1 LTHARTC
8 AAVGAVAVILSV
20 LVAGSAQAD
29 PMFHCE
35 ASALRAA
42 VGGQAPIEPVTVGRD
57 GACATAGAVPTLALP
72 ALLSAEQL
80 ISTTAF
86 DAAQATGGADGG
98 IAHLRVLPTPD
109 LISQLPTEQAI
120 NGLPL
125 QKIDVQLPALP
136 APLPPAPLPVPVPVM
151 VDVRDALRAL
161 VAPRTALLSV
171 DLLTAHAGVAC
182 QGGVPA
188 LSGSSIVSGVKLLGQ
203 DIGVDG
209 VVTQALTVTSAQRIG
224 LDALDPTLLHFST
237 PLGGAVADP
246 VLAALT
252 PQLKQLLA
260 QLPAI
265 DLPPSVIDAKLTPNE
280 QLTDGSTLT
289 QRALRAELSLGGQPV
304 LDAVLGEAKVG
315 AAGACASPA
324 PARPVTPARAPAAAA
339 PVQGQ
344 GTVADQILACTDRK
358 LVLVDVLKQGSRVK
372 LLGAANR
379 DYVGRRVAIRLRAT
393 GRIVAHAVVGK
404 DGSFQTTA
412 PLPPQAMFAT
422 HRRANTVRYRAEIGK
437 ELSLPLKLQRR
448 LIVSSLTAK
457 DGDVVIAGRVVR
469 PLTTPISEVRIVR
482 RVSCHKVELVKR
494 FTPRPDGT
502 FRVSV
507 TAPKGQTAAVYRLV
521 TRVRE
526 KPSNPRSY
534 PTFTLPRGVAL
545 NSR

>member
-1 LTHARTC
+1 VRD
-8 AAVGAVAVILSV
+8 AVR
-20 LVAGSAQAD
+20 
-29 PMFHCE
+29 
-35 ASALRAA
+35 AL
-42 VGGQAPIEPVTVGRD
+42 
-57 GACATAGAVPTLALP
+57 
-72 ALLSAEQL
+72 
-80 ISTTAF
+80 
-86 DAAQATGGADGG
+86 
-98 IAHLRVLPTPD
+98 
-109 LISQLPTEQAI
+109 
-120 NGLPL
+120 
-125 QKIDVQLPALP
+125 
-136 APLPPAPLPVPVPVM
+136 VPVP
-151 VDVRDALRAL
+151 A
-161 VAPRTALLSV
+161 TALLSV

-182 QGGVPA
+182 QGGAPA

-209 VVTQALTVTSAQRIG
+209 VVTQALTVTSSQHIG
-224 LDALDPTLLHFST
+224 VDALDPTLLHFSG
-237 PLGGAVADP
+237 PLGGP
-246 VLAALT
+246 LIQT
-252 PQLKQLLA
+252 QLKTLMANLAPLLS
-260 QLPAI
+260 QVPAV
-265 DLPPSVIDAKLTPNE
+265 DLPPSIIFAKLTPNE
-280 QLTDGSTLT
+280 QLTDDTTLT
-289 QRALRAELSLGGQPV
+289 QRALRAELSLASQPV

-324 PARPVTPARAPAAAA
+324 PARPATPVRAPAPAAA

-358 LVLVDVLKQGSRVK
+358 LVLVDVLKRGSRVK

-393 GRIVAHAVVGK
+393 GRIVAHAVVGT
-404 DGSFQTTA
+404 DGSFETTA
-412 PLPPQAMFAT
+412 PLPPQALFAT
-422 HRRANTVRYRAEIGK
+422 HRRANAVRYRAEIGK

-507 TAPKGQTAAVYRLV
+507 RAPKGQTAAVYRLV

>member
-1 LTHARTC
+1 
-8 AAVGAVAVILSV
+8 VGAVAVILSV

-29 PMFHCE
+29 PTFHCE

-120 NGLPL
+120 NAVTPKPITVSVPLLPL
-125 QKIDVQLPALP
+125 G
-136 APLPPAPLPVPVPVM
+136 VPVM
-151 VDVRDALRAL
+151 VDMRDALRAL
-161 VAPRTALLSV
+161 VVPRTALVSV

-182 QGGVPA
+182 EGGVPA
-188 LSGSSIVSGVKLLGQ
+188 LSGSSIVTGVKLLGQ

-209 VVTQALTVTSAQRIG
+209 VVTQALTVTSAQHIG
-224 LDALDPTLLHFST
+224 ADALNPTLLHLSY
-237 PLGGAVADP
+237 PGGGAIDD
-246 VLAALT
+246 
-252 PQLKQLLA
+252 QLLA
-260 QLPAI
+260 KLMANLAPAVSQLPAV
-265 DLPPSVIDAKLTPNE
+265 DLPPSIITATLTPNE

-289 QRALRAELSLGGQPV
+289 QRALRAELSLGGRPV

-324 PARPVTPARAPAAAA
+324 PARPATPARPPAATA

-358 LVLVDVLKQGSRVK
+358 LVLVDVLKRGSRVK

-404 DGSFQTTA
+404 DGSFETTA

-457 DGDVVIAGRVVR
+457 GGDVVIAGRVVR

-494 FTPRPDGT
+494 FTPRRDGT